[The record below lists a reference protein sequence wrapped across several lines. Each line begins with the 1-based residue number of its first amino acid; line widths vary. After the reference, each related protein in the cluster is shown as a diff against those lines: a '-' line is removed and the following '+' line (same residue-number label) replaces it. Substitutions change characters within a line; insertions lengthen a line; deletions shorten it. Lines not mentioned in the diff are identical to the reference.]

1 LRHQKRRLMRRRN
14 SCAAPL
20 PDQDTR
26 ASFVVPFPSNR
37 WCILKKALVA
47 LLAALVLVATV
58 AIIRTLQFASRQ
70 PQVAPVATEPLDSLA
85 LAGRLA
91 GAVRFRTIS
100 YQDSSQFDAREFDGL
115 HRYLRDSFPRLHA
128 ALALEK
134 VNGYGLLYR
143 WAGSDSS
150 LAPILLLAHQDV
162 VPVEP
167 GTEGRWTEP
176 PFAGRISAGFVWG
189 RGALDDKGS
198 LLAIL
203 EAVEHLIAAGAHP
216 RRTVYLAF
224 GYDEEVGGRRGAARI
239 AALLQS
245 RGVHPAFV
253 LDEGGALVDRLVP
266 GGSIAV
272 ALLGIAEKGYV
283 TVELTAQA
291 EGGHS
296 SMPPP
301 QTAIGLLAAALT
313 RLESQQMPIAIRGPT
328 AAMFDYVGPELPF
341 GARLVMANR
350 WLLGGVLA
358 NQLGASPQG
367 RALLRTTTAPTVVQA
382 GVKENVLPSTA
393 RALVNFRILPGDSV
407 GGVVEH
413 VRDVVHDSRITV
425 RALPTTVSDPS
436 PVASPESESFALLA
450 RTIRQVVPGTVVTPW
465 LVVGATDSRHYASLT
480 PNVYRFVG
488 IRIGQDDL
496 KRIHGTDERVGVGA
510 YVDAV
515 RIYVQLLRNGAM

>member
-1 LRHQKRRLMRRRN
+1 MTQH
-14 SCAAPL
+14 
-20 PDQDTR
+20 
-26 ASFVVPFPSNR
+26 
-37 WCILKKALVA
+37 
-47 LLAALVLVATV
+47 
-58 AIIRTLQFASRQ
+58 
-70 PQVAPVATEPLDSLA
+70 
-85 LAGRLA
+85 G
-91 GAVRFRTIS
+91 
-100 YQDSSQFDAREFDGL
+100 
-115 HRYLRDSFPRLHA
+115 
-128 ALALEK
+128 
-134 VNGYGLLYR
+134 
-143 WAGSDSS
+143 
-150 LAPILLLAHQDV
+150 
-162 VPVEP
+162 
-167 GTEGRWTEP
+167 
-176 PFAGRISAGFVWG
+176 GRIAAGFVWG

-198 LLAIL
+198 LLALL

-253 LDEGGALVDRLVP
+253 LDEGGALVDGLVP
-266 GGSIAV
+266 GVGIAV

-328 AAMFDYVGPELPF
+328 AAMFDYLGPELPF

-358 NQLGASPQG
+358 NQFGASPQG

-436 PVASPESESFALLA
+436 PVASPESESFQLLA
-450 RTIRQVVPGTVVTPW
+450 RIIRQVVPGTVVTPW

-480 PNVYRFVG
+480 PNVYRFAG

-515 RIYVQLLRNGAM
+515 RIYVQLLRDGAM